1 MGKCKDCGAAIADD
15 EEYCESCLLLRDLG
29 LNEEVIH
36 ENDNIFDEVEGLL
49 PSDDSDLDFTDDST
63 MSSDLNIDEDFLNFI
78 DSSSSENSEESADE
92 DAIIALDDSYEAEQ
106 EIHNEAAQQ
115 KEKKVSKSSD
125 VGDILSDALGVLND
139 PAMDEMEKQIMDMI
153 PEQEKQKEMA
163 ESQPVEKKKKIFKKL
178 FENVPGPE
186 LGPDE
191 PSTEEELEAQKKAIA
206 EEKKKEKAEK
216 KAEKKAAQEAKKKV
230 KADAKA
236 VKKAEK
242 IRLKEEAAENNTPI
256 DTSKINKVG
265 ASILLTIA
273 AFFALFIIL
282 GTSTFTYSNNV
293 SSAKEY
299 FSKKQ
304 YTKAYQKIAGIE
316 IKSKDEVIYDKIV
329 TVMYVNKQ
337 YNSYQNYYNMEMYP
351 EALNSLIKG
360 LERYHKYSEQAAE
373 LEVVDDLNYVKSNI
387 DSALKDSFHLSEDD
401 VQYLMNMESQEKYSL
416 EVTKLA
422 KAS

>member
-1 MGKCKDCGAAIADD
+1 MGKCKDCGATIADD

-36 ENDNIFDEVEGLL
+36 ENSDIFDEVEGLF
-49 PSDDSDLDFTDDST
+49 PSNDSESELTDDST
-63 MSSDLNIDEDFLNFI
+63 MISDLNIDDDFLNFI
-78 DSSSSENSEESADE
+78 DNGSSKTSQETVDGE
-92 DAIIALDDSYEAEQ
+92 DIIALDDAFKIEQ
-106 EIHNEAAQQ
+106 EIPSDSIQQ
-115 KEKKVSKSSD
+115 DEKKVSKSSD

-139 PAMDEMEKQIMDMI
+139 TAMDDMEKQIMDMI
-153 PEQEKQKEMA
+153 PEQDKQKEIE
-163 ESQPVEKKKKIFKKL
+163 ESQPKEKKKLFKKL
-178 FENVPGPE
+178 FGNVPGPE
-186 LGPDE
+186 LSPDE

-206 EEKKKEKAEK
+206 EEKKKA
-216 KAEKKAAQEAKKKV
+216 KAEKKAAQEAKKKE

-242 IRLKEEAAENNTPI
+242 KRLKEEAEENTPI

-265 ASILLTIA
+265 ASILLSIA
-273 AFFALFIIL
+273 AVFALFVIL
-282 GTSTFTYSNNV
+282 GTNTFTYANNV

-304 YTKAYQKIAGIE
+304 YTKAYQKIAGVE
-316 IKSKDEVIYDKIV
+316 IKSKDKVLYDKIV

-387 DSALKDSFHLSEDD
+387 DSALEDSFHLSEDD
-401 VQYLMNMESQEKYSL
+401 VQYLMNMESQEKYSR